1 MLTQMIE
8 DHQDNESEAAKQA
21 LQAWHDERDVLR

>member
-8 DHQDNESEAAKQA
+8 DHQDNESEAARMAVK
-21 LQAWHDERDVLR
+21 AWHDERDVLR